1 MLNSFF
7 NLLIKKPAWS
17 LVLLLIVIVT
27 TLSQIQ
33 YFSIDASSDSLSLE
47 GDDNLELYFETQKTF
62 GSDESLII
70 SYTAKESIINADQL
84 EHLRSFRDSL
94 LGIEEVDSV
103 ISILDVT
110 LFKSPPLS
118 LVELAS
124 DVITIDNGKAD
135 MSFVESEFQSSPI
148 YANNLVSKDLR
159 TTALIIPLSSTDPT
173 VIVDDEI
180 LKGTITKIRS
190 TMDEY
195 RNDASL
201 FLGGVPMIRNDV
213 IAYITS
219 DLILFSLA
227 VVLIMSII
235 LAIIFHSIR
244 WVLMPIM
251 ISVTGALLM
260 TGLIGA
266 IGWKVTVI
274 SANFFSLLLVMTL
287 SVTIHLVVRYRE
299 LAKNNPEAE
308 LSNLI
313 IQTLEQMIKPC
324 WLTTITTIAAFAS
337 LTMSNVR
344 PVIDFGLMMSIGV
357 SIALLISFIAF
368 PILMILLPKPKVD
381 NHIDQFPMV
390 QKLAIITDKFGRQI
404 IVALILIVLVS
415 LSGVTKL
422 SVENSFI
429 DYFKKSTEINQGLN
443 FIDQE
448 LGGTVPLEIVFD
460 DLASAYWA
468 DEGLREDIH
477 QVHQYLDSI
486 DSVGKVLSID
496 TFMQVL
502 IESNNGKA
510 PNGFLL
516 MIGKNQMPEFAKS
529 QILRPHI
536 SDETDQL
543 RFVARIKETYPTLER
558 NELINDI
565 NKKLVE
571 KFGFNP
577 ESFHFTGSFTLYNNL
592 LQSLFD
598 SQIKTIA
605 TVFVIIFVMFLFIF
619 RSTSLAL
626 LAVIPNTIPSLLIL
640 GTMGLANIPLDLMTI
655 TIAAIAIGIGI
666 DNAIHYINRFQVEF
680 AKDSDYLASMYRT
693 HGSIGLAIFYT
704 AITVSIGFLVL
715 VLSNFIPS
723 IYFGIF
729 MAVAMLS
736 AVLVNLTLLPKLLII
751 FKPKMKD

>member
-1 MLNSFF
+1 MLNSLF

-17 LVLLLIVIVT
+17 LFFLLIVIVT
-27 TLSQIQ
+27 SLSQIQ
-33 YFSIDASSDSLSLE
+33 HFSLDASSDSLSLE
-47 GDDNLELYFETQKTF
+47 GDDNLELYFETLKTF
-62 GSDESLII
+62 GSDETLVI
-70 SYTAKESIINADQL
+70 SYTAKESIINVDQL
-84 EHLRSFRDSL
+84 EHFRSFRDKL
-94 LGIEEVDSV
+94 LEIEELDSV
-103 ISILDVT
+103 ISILDVS

-118 LVELAS
+118 LAELAS
-124 DVITIDNGKAD
+124 NLITIDNGKAD
-135 MSFVESEFQSSPI
+135 MSFIESEFQSSPI

-159 TTALIIPLSSTDPT
+159 TTALLIPLTSTDPT
-173 VIVDDEI
+173 DIVDDEI
-180 LKGTITKIRS
+180 LKGTISKIRS

-213 IAYITS
+213 ISYITS
-219 DLILFSLA
+219 DLIIFSLA

-260 TGLIGA
+260 TGFIGA

-299 LAKNNPEAE
+299 LAKNNPDTE
-308 LSNLI
+308 LKNLI
-313 IQTLEQMIKPC
+313 RQTLEQMIRPC
-324 WLTTITTIAAFAS
+324 FLTTITTIAAFAS

-368 PILMILLPKPKVD
+368 PALMALLPKPKVE
-381 NHIDQFPMV
+381 NHIEQFQIV
-390 QKLAIITDKFGRQI
+390 QKLAVITDKYGRQF
-404 IVALILIVLVS
+404 IVALILLVIIS

-422 SVENSFI
+422 TVENSFI
-429 DYFKKSTEINQGLN
+429 DYFKKTTEINQGLN

-448 LGGTVPLEIVFD
+448 LGGTIPLEIVFD

-496 TFMQVL
+496 TFMQIL

-510 PNGFLL
+510 PNGFIL
-516 MIGKNQMPEFAKS
+516 MIAKNQMPEFAKS
-529 QILRPHI
+529 QILKPHI

-543 RFVARIKETYPTLER
+543 RFVARIKETHPTLDR

-565 NKKLVE
+565 NKNLVE
-571 KFGFNP
+571 KFDFNP
-577 ESFHFTGSFTLYNNL
+577 ESFYFTGSFALYNNL

-605 TVFVIIFVMFLFIF
+605 AVFVIIFVMFLLIF
-619 RSTSLAL
+619 RSFSLAL

-640 GTMGLANIPLDLMTI
+640 GTMGLTNIPLDLMTI

-666 DNAIHYINRFQVEF
+666 DNAIHYISRFKVEF
-680 AKDSDYLASMYRT
+680 TKDSDYLASMYRT
-693 HGSIGLAIFYT
+693 HSSIGLAIFYT

-723 IYFGIF
+723 IYFGVF
-729 MAVAMLS
+729 MAIAMLS
-736 AVLVNLTLLPKLLII
+736 AVLVNLTLLPKLLIT
-751 FKPKMKD
+751 FKPKINH

>member
-17 LVLLLIVIVT
+17 LVLLLIAIVT

-33 YFSIDASSDSLSLE
+33 HFSLDASSDSLSLE
-47 GDDNLELYFETQKTF
+47 GDKNLELYFETQKTF
-62 GSDESLII
+62 GSNESLII

-103 ISILDVT
+103 ISILDVS

-135 MSFVESEFQSSPI
+135 MSFVENEFQSSPI

-159 TTALIIPLSSTDPT
+159 TTALLIPLSSTDPT

-235 LAIIFHSIR
+235 LAIIFQSIR

-308 LSNLI
+308 LSNVI
-313 IQTLEQMIKPC
+313 RQTLEQMIRPC
-324 WLTTITTIAAFAS
+324 LLTTITTIAAFAS

-357 SIALLISFIAF
+357 SIAILISFIAF
-368 PILMILLPKPKVD
+368 PILMILLPKPRID
-381 NHIDQFPMV
+381 NHIDQFPIV

-404 IVALILIVLVS
+404 IVTLILLVIVS

-448 LGGTVPLEIVFD
+448 LGATVPLEIDFD

-468 DEGLREDIH
+468 DEGLR
-477 QVHQYLDSI
+477 
-486 DSVGKVLSID
+486 
-496 TFMQVL
+496 
-502 IESNNGKA
+502 
-510 PNGFLL
+510 
-516 MIGKNQMPEFAKS
+516 
-529 QILRPHI
+529 
-536 SDETDQL
+536 
-543 RFVARIKETYPTLER
+543 
-558 NELINDI
+558 
-565 NKKLVE
+565 
-571 KFGFNP
+571 
-577 ESFHFTGSFTLYNNL
+577 
-592 LQSLFD
+592 
-598 SQIKTIA
+598 
-605 TVFVIIFVMFLFIF
+605 
-619 RSTSLAL
+619 
-626 LAVIPNTIPSLLIL
+626 
-640 GTMGLANIPLDLMTI
+640 
-655 TIAAIAIGIGI
+655 
-666 DNAIHYINRFQVEF
+666 
-680 AKDSDYLASMYRT
+680 
-693 HGSIGLAIFYT
+693 
-704 AITVSIGFLVL
+704 
-715 VLSNFIPS
+715 
-723 IYFGIF
+723 
-729 MAVAMLS
+729 
-736 AVLVNLTLLPKLLII
+736 
-751 FKPKMKD
+751 

>member
-17 LVLLLIVIVT
+17 LVVLLIVIAT

-33 YFSIDASSDSLSLE
+33 YFSLDASSDSLSLE
-47 GDDNLELYFETQKTF
+47 GDDNLELYFETQENF

-84 EHLRSFRDSL
+84 DHLRSFRDSL
-94 LGIEEVDSV
+94 LEIEEVDSV
-103 ISILDVT
+103 ISILDVS

-124 DVITIDNGKAD
+124 DLITIDNGKAD

-159 TTALIIPLSSTDPT
+159 TTALLIPLSSTDPT

-308 LSNLI
+308 LSNVI
-313 IQTLEQMIKPC
+313 RQTLEQMIRPC
-324 WLTTITTIAAFAS
+324 LLTTITTIAAFAS

-357 SIALLISFIAF
+357 SIAILISFIAF
-368 PILMILLPKPKVD
+368 PILMILLPSISMRMPVE
-381 NHIDQFPMV
+381 V
-390 QKLAIITDKFGRQI
+390 QVNYWT
-404 IVALILIVLVS
+404 ILEMS
-415 LSGVTKL
+415 
-422 SVENSFI
+422 
-429 DYFKKSTEINQGLN
+429 
-443 FIDQE
+443 
-448 LGGTVPLEIVFD
+448 
-460 DLASAYWA
+460 
-468 DEGLREDIH
+468 
-477 QVHQYLDSI
+477 
-486 DSVGKVLSID
+486 
-496 TFMQVL
+496 M
-502 IESNNGKA
+502 
-510 PNGFLL
+510 
-516 MIGKNQMPEFAKS
+516 
-529 QILRPHI
+529 
-536 SDETDQL
+536 
-543 RFVARIKETYPTLER
+543 PTLV
-558 NELINDI
+558 L
-565 NKKLVE
+565 
-571 KFGFNP
+571 
-577 ESFHFTGSFTLYNNL
+577 
-592 LQSLFD
+592 
-598 SQIKTIA
+598 
-605 TVFVIIFVMFLFIF
+605 
-619 RSTSLAL
+619 
-626 LAVIPNTIPSLLIL
+626 
-640 GTMGLANIPLDLMTI
+640 
-655 TIAAIAIGIGI
+655 
-666 DNAIHYINRFQVEF
+666 
-680 AKDSDYLASMYRT
+680 
-693 HGSIGLAIFYT
+693 FYT
-704 AITVSIGFLVL
+704 VVMVIVQ
-715 VLSNFIPS
+715 
-723 IYFGIF
+723 
-729 MAVAMLS
+729 
-736 AVLVNLTLLPKLLII
+736 
-751 FKPKMKD
+751 